1 MFVLSVWQLW
11 LSRNERGFKA
21 SSSSVPQLIHKTTH
35 LAIKF
40 FYTAYPLKHTQNIY
54 IYIYILQ
61 KNLWATFLRA
71 FYHFKHRWSSFGSP
85 GRAGGEEVFC
95 DFNGFW
101 LKGFSIHLGTITNN
115 IAEIR
120 SCSLWFK
127 FGLESRD

>member
-11 LSRNERGFKA
+11 LPRNERGFKA
-21 SSSSVPQLIHKTTH
+21 SSSSVPQLIHKITH

-40 FYTAYPLKHTQNIY
+40 FYVAYPLKHTPKKKKKI
-54 IYIYILQ
+54 ILQ
-61 KNLWATFLRA
+61 KNHLATFLRA

-85 GRAGGEEVFC
+85 GRAGGGGVFR
-95 DFNGFW
+95 DVNGFW

-120 SCSLWFK
+120 SCSFWFK